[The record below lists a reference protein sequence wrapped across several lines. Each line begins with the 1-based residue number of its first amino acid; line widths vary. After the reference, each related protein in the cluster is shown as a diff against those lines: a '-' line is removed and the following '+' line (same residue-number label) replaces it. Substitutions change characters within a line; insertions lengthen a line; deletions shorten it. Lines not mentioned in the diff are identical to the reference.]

1 MFRKQRTDPFT
12 SSVASGS
19 NAIVLATGQQI
30 DFGSGNFDYLVGDGT
45 FVRSGTTFFAPQ
57 FGGSNG
63 SRFQV
68 LSYDGDDALALG
80 LEVDTNTAFTTSGG
94 KLLSLKNATVEK
106 AYVDKDGGFSA
117 NNYGCPL
124 GNSALTQGLAP
135 SGSNLY
141 LNGPAGF
148 LIGMRNNSGLQY
160 ADFSATGMDMS
171 ANTAAKLKL
180 ANTVVGTATLV
191 GGTVTVS
198 TAAVKTGDL
207 IFTSRN
213 TTGGTAGHLNAPV
226 ASIVNSTSFVINSS
240 SGTDTSTV
248 NWWIVDN

>member
-94 KLLSLKNATVEK
+94 KLLTLKNATVEK
-106 AYVDKDGGFSA
+106 AYVDKDGTSFGLGFKSLATTTSGMTFSGNTTSVRSA
-117 NNYGCPL
+117 GSTVFLSDNAVNMVAA
-124 GNSALTQGLAP
+124 SASAVDL
-135 SGSNLY
+135 SG
-141 LNGPAGF
+141 GT
-148 LIGMRNNSGLQY
+148 
-160 ADFSATGMDMS
+160 DT
-171 ANTAAKLKL
+171 KLKF
-180 ANTVVGTATLV
+180 ATTVVGTATLV